1 MKIAKL
7 ELENVKRVRAV
18 TLEPKL
24 TGLTVIGGRNGQG
37 KTSILD
43 AIAWALGGEKFRP
56 SSPSRDD
63 SVLPPRLEVHLDNGI
78 VVIREGKNSALKV
91 IDPTGQRAGQ
101 QLLDQFVEKLA
112 LDLPRFMSAPPKE
125 KAKILLQVIGME
137 REVAALD
144 QAEEEAYNRRRAIGQ
159 IADQKQ
165 KYARELPEY
174 PEAPEE
180 AVSVSELI
188 ARQQEILRRNAENQ
202 QHRRNLQGLKAN
214 QELLRSK
221 KESLLERIA
230 ALQEELS
237 GVEGSLQ
244 TLTERIAV
252 GQQEVSRLQDAS
264 TEALEADIRNAE
276 EINRKVR
283 ANLDKQKALDD
294 AEACA
299 QQYAALS
306 QEIEDIRHKRA
317 DLLAAAPLPLPELSV
332 EQGELR
338 YRGKAWDC
346 MSASDQIRVSAAI
359 VRAVNPQCRFILLD
373 KLEQL
378 DLETL
383 NEFGHWLEQ
392 EGLQAIC
399 TRVSTGSECEI
410 IISDGVAQ
418 EQAVPSGQQAV
429 SPPAAFSISTVPA
442 RSPAAHMAAD
452 SRPFMEPSDQR
463 SWKAGE
469 F

>member
-144 QAEEEAYNRRRAIGQ
+144 QAEDEAYNRRRAIGQ

-188 ARQQEILRRNAENQ
+188 ARQQEILRRNAEND
-202 QHRRNLQGLKAN
+202 QHRRNLQELKAN

-244 TLTERIAV
+244 TLTERIVV
-252 GQQEVSRLQDAS
+252 GQQKVSRLQDAS

-294 AEACA
+294 GEACA

-306 QEIEDIRHKRA
+306 QEIEDIRRKRA
-317 DLLAAAPLPLPELSV
+317 ELLAAAPLPLPELSV

-346 MSASDQIRVSAAI
+346 MSASDQLRVSAAI
-359 VRAVNPQCRFILLD
+359 ARAVNPQCRFILLD

-383 NEFGHWLEQ
+383 NDFGRWLEQ

-410 IISDGVAQ
+410 IISDGVAH

-429 SPPAAFSISTVPA
+429 SPPAAFSTPAFPA